1 MEKIWDT
8 PTHTPTKA
16 AGDITQELP
25 PRVLSQDACPLVDVG
40 LGGQLL
46 ATMLVPQAVR
56 GAGYSRE
63 M

>member
-8 PTHTPTKA
+8 PTHMPTKA
-16 AGDITQELP
+16 AGDITQKLP
-25 PRVLSQDACPLVDVG
+25 PRVLGQDACPLVDVG

-46 ATMLVPQAVR
+46 ATILVPQAVR